1 MLVPQ
6 PNTKPEEKEKEKVT
20 REEIQD
26 TSDVGSPVTVSSF
39 TDLQGMVWLFTSLNN
54 QYIVTGK
61 SSTTY
66 WLYSRQAS
74 AHPLASTSTQNL
86 LRLPLEALS
95 TYYYDKEQ
103 LLWVRLGSYKISEKL
118 IASAT
123 PLTFPANTEET
134 TL

>member
-39 TDLQGMVWLFTSLNN
+39 IDTQGMVWLFTSLNN
-54 QYIVTGK
+54 QYIVTFN

-66 WLYSRQAS
+66 WLYSRQAR
-74 AHPLASTSTQNL
+74 AHPLASTQNL
-86 LRLPLEALS
+86 LRLPLESLS

-103 LLWVRLGSYKISEKL
+103 LLWVRLGSYKLSDKL
-118 IASAT
+118 LAMST
-123 PLTFPANTEET
+123 PLTFPVNTAEA

>member
-26 TSDVGSPVTVSSF
+26 TSDVGSPVTVSF
-39 TDLQGMVWLFTSLNN
+39 FIDEQGMVWLFTSLNN
-54 QYIVTGK
+54 QYIVTFN

-66 WLYSRQAS
+66 WLYSRQAP

-86 LRLPLEALS
+86 LRLPLESLS

-103 LLWVRLGSYKISEKL
+103 LLWVRLGSYKLSDKL
-118 IASAT
+118 IAMAS
-123 PLTFPANTEET
+123 PLTFPANTEEA

>member
-26 TSDVGSPVTVSSF
+26 TSDVSSPVTVSSF
-39 TDLQGMVWLFTSLNN
+39 IDMQGMVWLFTSLNN
-54 QYIVTGK
+54 QYVVTFN

-66 WLYSRQAS
+66 WLYSRQAL

-86 LRLPLEALS
+86 LRLPLESLS

-103 LLWVRLGSYKISEKL
+103 LLWVRLGSYKISDKL
-118 IASAT
+118 LAMST
-123 PLTFPANTEET
+123 PLTFPANTAEA